1 MTPRRDPPIDRYRD
15 ETVRIAPGDVRY
27 TIDLDDDEVEKLA
40 AGFTPR
46 RVTERAYAMLEWK
59 REAAQQW
66 ETYDDGRQSRQ
77 DPPQRRR
84 KTV

>member
-40 AGFTPR
+40 AGYTPR

-66 ETYDDGRQSRQ
+66 GTYDAGEN
-77 DPPQRRR
+77 PPQRRR